1 MDRSFIVLGRL
12 ATLVTGQHGM
22 ALLTTV
28 RNLRTGLVVEG
39 LELGLGRVVTGDTGR
54 HRPD

>member
-1 MDRSFIVLGRL
+1 MLPLIVLERL
-12 ATLVTGQHGM
+12 ATSVAGQHGM
-22 ALLTTV
+22 ALLTTI

-39 LELGLGRVVTGDTGR
+39 LELRLGRVVTGDAGR